1 MQCLLSRLAY
11 DNPEL
16 QAAEHAQVKAFV
28 LFCGFEVSDPF
39 GRDGWV
45 LPTPDLRPTKEEAM
59 QSGRNQLHAPL

>member
-1 MQCLLSRLAY
+1 MQRLLSRLAY

-16 QAAEHAQVKAFV
+16 QAAECAQVKAFA

-39 GRDGWV
+39 GIDGWV
-45 LPTPDLRPTKEEAM
+45 LPTPDLRPTQEEPM